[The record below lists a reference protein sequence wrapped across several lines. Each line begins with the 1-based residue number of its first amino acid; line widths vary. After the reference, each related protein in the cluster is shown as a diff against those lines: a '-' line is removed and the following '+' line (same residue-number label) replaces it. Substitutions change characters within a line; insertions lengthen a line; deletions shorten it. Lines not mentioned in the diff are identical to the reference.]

1 MDVDAL
7 RGAWVAVVGLDTTT
21 GTPPLITELA
31 VVYAKDGVITAG
43 PLVFWVDPDAPVG
56 TDVRP
61 QTRAQTRLAPRW
73 PEVADRV
80 LDALSGRVVVT
91 HDADRL
97 DIVRRHLPDWQPV
110 EVAYT
115 RDLAGLPGRCG
126 REWMTTPLTRR
137 SSASGSAALP
147 VSDRIPRLRHT
158 RSRCCWPRCYG
169 RTGQGQD
176 RDSEVVPAGTA
187 SRPDRAC

>member
-7 RGAWVAVVGLDTTT
+7 RGARVAVVGLDTTT

-43 PLVFWVDPDAPVG
+43 PLVFWVDPDPPVG

-61 QTRAQTRLAPRW
+61 QTRARTRLAPRW

-115 RDLAGLPGRCG
+115 RDLAGQVWPGMDDYTLDAAVIRARIRG
-126 REWMTTPLTRR
+126 LARVGPGSSVEAHAVALLLATLLR
-137 SSASGSAALP
+137 SDG
-147 VSDRIPRLRHT
+147 T
-158 RSRCCWPRCYG
+158 G
-169 RTGQGQD
+169 TGQGQ
-176 RDSEVVPAGTA
+176 
-187 SRPDRAC
+187 